1 MVVSCLTKAS
11 FNSPLGRWM
20 RLPEQAKCRA
30 RRSSFPGE
38 RQTHTCGDNWDL
50 LTPKHKHI
58 QRHTHRPTFP
68 NLPNLQKVTHTPY
81 PRTRWQQDGYIQ
93 WNILSHMFSMLSKM
107 LRAIG
112 GIMHKNIGSY
122 KQCAAQI
129 CSQLSTAYFSDF

>member
-1 MVVSCLTKAS
+1 MSCLTKAS
-11 FNSPLGRWM
+11 FNSPLGCWM
-20 RLPEQAKCRA
+20 RLPE
-30 RRSSFPGE
+30 RSQIELPGR
-38 RQTHTCGDNWDL
+38 RQTHTCGDNCDL

-58 QRHTHRPTFP
+58 QRHTQTYLP
-68 NLPNLQKVTHTPY
+68 NLPNHQKGTHTPY
-81 PRTRWQQDGYIQ
+81 PRTRWQQDGSIQ

-122 KQCAAQI
+122 KQCAVQI